1 MALGCLHLVQRHRR
15 LRIAGLT
22 LAGVIATPV
31 DPELAIHALSR
42 VFATRAEVA
51 DNHIFRDYSPI
62 TRVRL
67 PIVGIS
73 GEPSSAEFPL
83 NRDAVGAILVRL
95 YVAAGTL
102 DAAAAVAAELQD
114 APLVEAART
123 LIDIES
129 RMGHLRR
136 QQQIR
141 GSGDRREV

>member
-1 MALGCLHLVQRHRR
+1 MR
-15 LRIAGLT
+15 
-22 LAGVIATPV
+22 
-31 DPELAIHALSR
+31 S
-42 VFATRAEVA
+42 
-51 DNHIFRDYSPI
+51 YSPI
-62 TRVRL
+62 THVRL
-67 PIVGIS
+67 PIVGIT

-95 YVAAGTL
+95 YVAAGAL
-102 DAAAAVAAELQD
+102 DAAAAVAAELRD

-141 GSGDRREV
+141 GNGGRSAV